1 MVPLAYPP
9 HRHLR
14 KQGYLSFECAFNSE
28 RDLRLIQNIH
38 IMGRSLLY
46 SPEVTQCY
54 KALKEKYLSGR
65 TTLKNGTGHHI
76 SSHIEMLAFIRL
88 MNRDHARHLKQG
100 LSKIPNTE
108 IQPGYTTQDILVQA
122 VHSKKF
128 EILTRT
134 VMRTINIGDESVA
147 IHQTTSK
154 EGSRTD
160 MVQFLGEDIKGGP
173 YDEIIKTIQ
182 AKKNHTEREIAH
194 AILNPFDPNLSQELK
209 TLGANLYVLLMLT
222 EGARNNAALITH
234 VMVLQ
239 LIEKGALTFD
249 QALSA
254 EPGCRF
260 PMRGS
265 DAVRNTQ
272 WFEATFMSKHSLQTT
287 WPRYKKVDTN
297 YRKSMGIFKD
307 EWSVTQKWLE
317 HFEGQLW
324 AKFTKVKK
332 LSRLDKAKNTK
343 YWEDKIAEEDDASGV
358 DEERVRDRVVETI
371 ERKYNDLKRVI
382 EDAVITNWTCTPSP
396 VDEFKDKTLKELTL
410 DEQTKLFSAI
420 ENLDLG
426 YVKNVLVS
434 GVDLRH
440 VVQTQGYSL
449 LSYAIVKLDNS
460 REASEIL
467 RLLIL
472 NPSID
477 KNDGGKTE
485 KYDLPSPLITAI
497 RMGKTDVAIRLI
509 NMGANI
515 NLGFQIKHM
524 QSPPGCAVKKTPQIF
539 TPQYFED
546 QKAVIIKGFHRELV
560 NVDLCTSDF
569 ELEQVGY
576 TPLHFAAAMLNVDLC
591 KALINL
597 GANRQAKGP
606 DGESI
611 YDLAEILETELRH
624 NEAVYWDVN
633 ARDKPYRRLKEP
645 QQQKRR
651 EITELL
657 KQEIVD
663 LN

>member
-1 MVPLAYPP
+1 M
-9 HRHLR
+9 
-14 KQGYLSFECAFNSE
+14 
-28 RDLRLIQNIH
+28 
-38 IMGRSLLY
+38 Y

-65 TTLKNGTGHHI
+65 TTLKNATGHDI
-76 SSHIEMLAFIRL
+76 SSHVEMLAFIRL
-88 MNRDHARHLKQG
+88 MNRDHARYLKQN

-128 EILTRT
+128 EIPSRT
-134 VMRTINIGDESVA
+134 VMRIININDESVS
-147 IHQTTSK
+147 IEQTNSI

-160 MVQFLGEDIKGGP
+160 MVRFLGEDIRGGP
-173 YDEIIKTIQ
+173 YDEIIKTIKS
-182 AKKNHTEREIAH
+182 KKNHSERQIAH

-222 EGARNNAALITH
+222 EGARNNAALIIH
-234 VMVLQ
+234 MMVLQ
-239 LIEKGALTFD
+239 LIEKEALTFD
-249 QALSA
+249 QALST

-265 DAVRNTQ
+265 DAVRNAQ
-272 WFEATFMSKHSLQTT
+272 WFEVTFMAKHSLQTT

-297 YRKSMGIFKD
+297 YRKSMGIFND
-307 EWSVTQKWLE
+307 EWSVTQKWLK
-317 HFEGQLW
+317 HFDGQLW
-324 AKFTKVKK
+324 ARFTQIKK
-332 LSRLDKAKNTK
+332 LSKLDDTKNTK
-343 YWEDKIAEEDDASGV
+343 YWENKIAQEDEASGV

-371 ERKYNDLKRVI
+371 ERKYDDLKRVI
-382 EDAVITNWTCTPSP
+382 EEAVSKNWICTPSP
-396 VDEFKDKTLKELTL
+396 VDEFKEKTLRELTL
-410 DEQTKLFSAI
+410 DEQTKLFSAVK
-420 ENLDLG
+420 NLDLG
-426 YVKNVLVS
+426 YVKKVLVS
-434 GVDLRH
+434 GIDLRH
-440 VVQTQGYSL
+440 VVQMQGYSL
-449 LSYAIVKLDNS
+449 LSYAIVELDNS
-460 REASEIL
+460 REANEIL

-524 QSPPGCAVKKTPQIF
+524 KSPAGCAIKQVFQIF

-546 QKAVIIKGFHRELV
+546 QKAVVIKGHHRELV
-560 NVDLCTSDF
+560 NVDLCTSDA

-576 TPLHFAAAMLNVDLC
+576 TPLHFAAAMLNVELC
-591 KALINL
+591 KALVNL
-597 GANRQAKGP
+597 GANRQAKGS
-606 DGESI
+606 DGEPI
-611 YDLAEILETELRH
+611 YDLAKILEAELRQ
-624 NEAVYWDVN
+624 NPAVYWDVN
-633 ARDKPYRRLKEP
+633 ARDNPYRKLTSSQKE
-645 QQQKRR
+645 KRR
-651 EITELL
+651 EIKELL